1 MKSMLD
7 KMEATFTQGDVGGCA
22 FLALRLFD
30 FCFFAGGAFDS
41 SIFLE
46 PLVPFP
52 LS

>member
-41 SIFLE
+41 SILGAGFC
-46 PLVPFP
+46 FP
-52 LS
+52 